1 MMAKTHLLLAATVTS
16 MVLETTHPIVLGT
29 AALASQLPDVDT
41 STSFAGRLCLPLAR
55 WLEYRFAHRTVTH
68 SFLATVFIALLAWP
82 LRSHSAQLWAAFILG
97 YFSGWFGDTFT
108 KAGVAAF
115 YPLSSARLVIPANP
129 RLRLTTGTRAEYV
142 VLALLLIALLGSI
155 HLNSKGGLLRGVNVW
170 LAQPEGVA
178 ALFARESTRH
188 QILAHITG
196 RLVASAQLTQEEF
209 EVLEVEGERLLVR
222 NRQGQRFWAGHTQ
235 TCPTCHL
242 DIHRVQARIGHVIAI
257 ATHELRWQDEELS
270 KVVGGRWSV
279 VGEATVVGGQWSVAG
294 NTTVVGGQWLVIG
307 KNTPSSPA
315 TDLRQPATN
324 HRPPATSSPPPATS
338 HLPCSDSSPTCLNT
352 LGDLAVENSREIA
365 VLEQAIAVQ
374 KKKRWTSWLN
384 ADGLN
389 PLAIGLRIARNVV
402 GGGER
407 AALQL
412 ELARLELRRAEL
424 ATNLRQTITQKLLE
438 YEAAEQEC
446 RRAEA
451 RLTTHQ
457 TRLALLPLAYRL
469 GEGSTE
475 VMLQLW
481 QTQSE
486 LQYEVAAAQTLLRQR
501 QTQLHSLVFPRT
513 P

>member
-1 MMAKTHLLLAATVTS
+1 MMAKTHMLLAVTVTS

-41 STSFAGRLCLPLAR
+41 STSFAGRWCWPLAR
-55 WLEYRFAHRTVTH
+55 WLESRFAHRTVTH

-142 VLALLLIALLGSI
+142 VLALLLIALLGSL
-155 HLNSKGGLLRGVNVW
+155 HLNSNGGLLRGVNVW

-270 KVVGGRWSV
+270 KVIGGRWSV
-279 VGEATVVGGQWSVAG
+279 
-294 NTTVVGGQWLVIG
+294 IG
-307 KNTPSSPA
+307 KTASPSPQNNHPSLAPGSSLPA
-315 TDLRQPATN
+315 TG
-324 HRPPATSSPPPATS
+324 HRPPTTNFAPPSTVLFS
-338 HLPCSDSSPTCLNT
+338 GELT
-352 LGDLAVENSREIA
+352 LHDAEDLHVPMSF
-365 VLEQAIAVQ
+365 QQ
-374 KKKRWTSWLN
+374 F
-384 ADGLN
+384 N
-389 PLAIGLRIARNVV
+389 PLEIVGQANEGARVRTV
-402 GGGER
+402 RVR
-407 AALQL
+407 AATWADLMPLQTYFGSGHL
-412 ELARLELRRAEL
+412 VVKLIRRKGDFANEPAE
-424 ATNLRQTITQKLLE
+424 
-438 YEAAEQEC
+438 
-446 RRAEA
+446 
-451 RLTTHQ
+451 
-457 TRLALLPLAYRL
+457 
-469 GEGSTE
+469 
-475 VMLQLW
+475 
-481 QTQSE
+481 
-486 LQYEVAAAQTLLRQR
+486 
-501 QTQLHSLVFPRT
+501 
-513 P
+513 